1 MHDQIKSDVTDNFA
15 CKVIYRLYAFQV
27 FSKMTSIPAAEKGIA
42 KTLQK
47 LKASVEAGNY
57 YEAHQMYRTVANRYM
72 KQDKHAAVVELTF
85 SGALSL
91 LQHGQSGSGS
101 DLALYMLEAYQQ
113 GKVAVTTESLDR
125 VVDLLD
131 HYPPEEPG
139 RKPFIARAVRH
150 VKPDAF
156 YL

>member
-1 MHDQIKSDVTDNFA
+1 
-15 CKVIYRLYAFQV
+15 
-27 FSKMTSIPAAEKGIA
+27 MTSIPAAEKGIA